1 MKLIGK
7 VKSKVEKEQIVV
19 AKIKMLKKKIVELN
33 VLRKRMK

>member
-7 VKSKVEKEQIVV
+7 VKSKVEKEQIVA